1 MRYSYVVSDN
11 VISSL
16 GFSTV
21 ENFQNLVKGNPGIK
35 VAHYPHLYPVDLP
48 ASLINA
54 GILES
59 KADRLKI
66 THDYPPFEQLIII
79 SISEA
84 LRDLSIDIKSPTTLI
99 ILSSTKGNIDLLKN
113 NPKGFDA
120 DRVHLGR
127 SAREIGK
134 YFCTSNTPLVV
145 SNACISGVL
154 ALNTADRFIKN
165 GRYENV
171 IVAGCDVLSEFI
183 VSGFQSFLSLSPV
196 GCKPFDIHRTGL
208 SLGEAAATVV
218 LTSDKKLSKLPSI
231 EIVTGAGS
239 NDANHISC
247 PSRTG
252 EGLFIAIKDVIKGN
266 GDVDFISAHGTA
278 TSYNDDMESIALKR
292 NNLNTTPVNS
302 FKGYVGHTLG
312 AAGIIESIFCFESM
326 KNNMLV
332 QSLGF
337 KNHGTIKKLKLITET
352 KAARVNRVLKTAS
365 GFGGSNAAILFR
377 KSNPDIL

>member
-1 MRYSYVVSDN
+1 MSFSYVASDN

-16 GFSTV
+16 GFSST
-21 ENFQNLVKGNPGIK
+21 ENFQNLIKGNTGIK
-35 VAHYPHLYPVDLP
+35 VGHYPHLYPVEFP

-54 GILES
+54 KVFEC

-66 THDYPPFEQLIII
+66 THDYPPFEQLLII

-84 LRDLSIDIKSPTTLI
+84 VREVSIDIKSPTTLI
-99 ILSSTKGNIDLLKN
+99 ILSTTKGNIDLLKN

-120 DRVHLGR
+120 DRVHLWR

-134 YFCTSNTPLVV
+134 YFGTSNTPLVI

-154 ALNTADRFIKN
+154 ALNTADRLIKN
-165 GRYENV
+165 GKYENV

-183 VSGFQSFLSLSPV
+183 VSGFQSFLSLSPEV
-196 GCKPFDIHRTGL
+196 CKPFDKDRAGL

-231 EIVTGAGS
+231 EIVTGSGS
-239 NDANHISC
+239 NDANHISG

-266 GDVDFISAHGTA
+266 EDIDFISAHGTA

-326 KNNMLV
+326 RNNLLV

-337 KNHGTIKKLKLITET
+337 KNHGTVKKINIITET
-352 KAARVNRVLKTAS
+352 KAARINRVLKTAS
-365 GFGGSNAAILFR
+365 GFGGSNAAILFM